1 MNNFIKNHRV
11 FNPEDYERLQNK
23 GYSDSE
29 VIEIWNKD
37 LKQRVLSDLLWLEAQ
52 SPEAVKTILAEFEE
66 FKGKNPFTSNPI
78 NHA

>member
-1 MNNFIKNHRV
+1 MNNSIKNHRV
-11 FNPEDYERLQNK
+11 FNTEDYERLQNK

-29 VIEIWNKD
+29 VMDIWDKD

-52 SPEAVKTILAEFEE
+52 SPEIAETIIAEFQ
-66 FKGKNPFTSNPI
+66 KLKDKNPFISNQN